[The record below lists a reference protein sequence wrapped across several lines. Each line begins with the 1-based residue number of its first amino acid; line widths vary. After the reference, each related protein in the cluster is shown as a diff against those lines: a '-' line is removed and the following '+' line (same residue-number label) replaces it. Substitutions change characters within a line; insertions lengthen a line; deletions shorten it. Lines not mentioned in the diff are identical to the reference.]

1 MQIDVHNHV
10 LGFGSNRERAGGWAR
25 EAMMCAG
32 RSQGVLPS
40 HRKPTEK
47 EWEAAGFPA
56 DATGIDPQ
64 QVIRDHPGF
73 DKIVLLAVSPHRY
86 EDWVWGTTDTE
97 GVTGVEGPPDPV
109 KCNDYIAALVR
120 KYPDSFIGFSSV
132 NPAYDGP
139 EEAVDELERA
149 ITELGLSGVKLY
161 PSYQHWSVEDSEV
174 AFPVFAKAEELG
186 IPVLVHLG
194 GSTIIDTTMSP
205 PAKLDIVGR
214 TFRDL
219 KVIIGHGGMPWGR
232 EALFMLMK
240 HPNFYTELSWWAS
253 CLTREDLYRYLRSC
267 KPFFVPLAKILF
279 GTDYPGYSAVE
290 LREKFLT
297 VNEEA
302 ERLGTEPIS
311 KEDMDG
317 IMGDNFARV
326 VDLIE

>member
-1 MQIDVHNHV
+1 MQRLYRRTRPEVP
-10 LGFGSNRERAGGWAR
+10 R
-25 EAMMCAG
+25 
-32 RSQGVLPS
+32 
-40 HRKPTEK
+40 
-47 EWEAAGFPA
+47 
-56 DATGIDPQ
+56 
-64 QVIRDHPGF
+64 
-73 DKIVLLAVSPHRY
+73 LLYWLFLRQ
-86 EDWVWGTTDTE
+86 
-97 GVTGVEGPPDPV
+97 
-109 KCNDYIAALVR
+109 
-120 KYPDSFIGFSSV
+120 
-132 NPAYDGP
+132 PAYDGP

-267 KPFFVPLAKILF
+267 KPFFVRWPRSFSGRTIRVTA
-279 GTDYPGYSAVE
+279 
-290 LREKFLT
+290 RW
-297 VNEEA
+297 NC
-302 ERLGTEPIS
+302 ERS
-311 KEDMDG
+311 SS
-317 IMGDNFARV
+317 R
-326 VDLIE
+326 